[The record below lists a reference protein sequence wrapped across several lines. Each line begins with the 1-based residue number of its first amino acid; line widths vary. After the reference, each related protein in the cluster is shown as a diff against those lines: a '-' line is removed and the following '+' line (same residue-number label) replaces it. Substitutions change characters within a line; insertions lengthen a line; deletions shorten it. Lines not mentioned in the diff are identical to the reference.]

1 MRPLYG
7 ADDVARDWPKPSP
20 SSYRSEFRRDYA
32 RLLHCPAFRRL
43 QGKTQLFPGAESD
56 FFRNRLTHSLEVAQI
71 AKSIALRINSAHG
84 YFQTHPIDLDLIETA
99 ALAHDLGHP
108 PFGHNGESALDDCMR
123 MKGGFEGNAQ
133 TLRIL
138 AKLEKKEI
146 ELEYGDHAADAD
158 RVGLNLTYRTLAA
171 VLKYD
176 KRIPARR
183 CKADLVKGYYGSE
196 ADLVKRIKE
205 HVAGNTRAGQLP
217 SHRFKTVECQI
228 MDLAD
233 DIAYSTY
240 DLEDALKGRFVT
252 PMSMIRAV
260 GDDGILEAVKRCTKL
275 SDDRIR
281 TIVTGVW
288 ASQLENSGEPDGDDE
303 ALPLDTAAHVDTIF
317 HNLAEEGAA
326 RIAFTSQMVNACV
339 EGIEVELDDR
349 FPALSRVTLNRALR
363 ERVEVIKIL
372 TYELVI
378 NSPTLQ
384 SAEYRGL
391 QIVKAIFQALAV
403 PNGHLLLPEDYQR
416 QLRDGPDESERTIC
430 DFIAA
435 MTDRY
440 ALEFFGRLY
449 SEGPQTIFKPL

>member
-7 ADDVARDWPKPSP
+7 AGDVAREWPAPDLCT
-20 SSYRSEFRRDYA
+20 YRSDFRRDYA

-71 AKSIALRINSAHG
+71 GKSIAMRVNSAYA
-84 YFQTHPIDLDLIETA
+84 YFRKHPIDLDLIETA

-123 MKGGFEGNAQ
+123 RQGGFEGNAQ

-138 AKLEKKEI
+138 ARLEKKEI
-146 ELEYGDHAADAD
+146 EPEC
-158 RVGLNLTYRTLAA
+158 RVGLDLTYRTLAA

-176 KRIPARR
+176 KRIPLRR
-183 CKADLVKGYYGSE
+183 RKPALIKGYYRSE
-196 ADLVKRIKE
+196 ADLVTRIKE
-205 HVAGNTRAGQLP
+205 HVAGTAKPSELP
-217 SHRFKTVECQI
+217 PQGFKTIECQI

-240 DLEDALKGRFVT
+240 DLEDALKGGFVT

-260 GDDGILEAVKRCTKL
+260 GDDDTLDAVRRRTGL
-275 SDDRIR
+275 SDDQIR
-281 TIVTGVW
+281 TVVTGLW
-288 ASQLENSGEPDGDDE
+288 ASQLENGGQPDDDDE
-303 ALPLDTAAHVDTIF
+303 DRPLDTAAHIDTIF
-317 HNLAEEGAA
+317 HNLAVEGTA
-326 RIAFTSQMVNACV
+326 RTAFTSQMVNACV
-339 EGIEVELDDR
+339 NAIAVEVDDR
-349 FPALSRVTLNRALR
+349 FPSLSRVVLRGALR
-363 ERVEVIKIL
+363 DRVEVVKIL
-372 TYELVI
+372 TYLLVV
-378 NSPTLQ
+378 NSPNLK
-384 SAEYRGL
+384 SAEYRGH
-391 QIVKAIFQALAV
+391 QIVKAIFEALAA
-403 PNGHLLLPEDYQR
+403 PNGDLLLPKDYQR
-416 QLRDGPDESERTIC
+416 QLRDEPDPRERTIC